1 MPPARNTEAL
11 ENRLR
16 RMEAFVATIVPDLST
31 QNPGA
36 KPAPKPREA
45 SGKSDEH
52 DSLRLTT
59 AKPSPEAQ
67 VGAPS
72 DDYFLETLVTATG
85 KLVLEGRDKWRY
97 HGNSSYAAFLERMRD
112 ELGDWV
118 IGMDKNPLRGNLPV
132 PRFFECVEGSQSLI
146 GKASALP
153 SREVSLELVNSA
165 LDDACALD
173 RFVHRPTF
181 DYHFV
186 RIFELDH
193 SDYGAEEFAYLPLLY
208 AVLALGCLFWERKLQ
223 DSGFE
228 HAARKGYDLDTRLSR
243 LRMAN
248 THRLE
253 YLIACQQKLDIANC
267 NDLTSLQAIMFMNM
281 FFLCTSRVLNCYSYV
296 GFAVTSS
303 LRMGL
308 HRSIPMNIDL
318 VEKETRKRTFWVI
331 RNMNTYVATVLGLPK
346 SISDEDIDQH
356 MPGEVDDAYIKK
368 EKMLDMAKG
377 LVSLISGSNAFTKLL
392 KIMDKVV
399 HHILSNKGHDWGL

>member
-1 MPPARNTEAL
+1 MTL
-11 ENRLR
+11 
-16 RMEAFVATIVPDLST
+16 FSKTVAERTK
-31 QNPGA
+31 PGQRQDIEEKCT
-36 KPAPKPREA
+36 KPA
-45 SGKSDEH
+45 
-52 DSLRLTT
+52 LTT
-59 AKPSPEAQ
+59 VIRCLCNWA
-67 VGAPS
+67 AP
-72 DDYFLETLVTATG
+72 ATN
-85 KLVLEGRDKWRY
+85 WRAIDA
-97 HGNSSYAAFLERMRD
+97 SSAFLS
-112 ELGDWV
+112 
-118 IGMDKNPLRGNLPV
+118 P
-132 PRFFECVEGSQSLI
+132 GSQTVDKKFTVDFQAYSLI
-146 GKASALP
+146 GKTSALP
-153 SREVSLELVNSA
+153 SRKVALELVNSA

-173 RFVHRPTF
+173 WFVHRPTF

-228 HAARKGYDLDTRLSR
+228 HAARKG
-243 LRMAN
+243 
-248 THRLE
+248 LE